1 MDNRESLD
9 ALGTHR
15 IAVSYID
22 KSRNF
27 YSAQGYEKPYRWAS
41 NLDTP
46 FIELKKP
53 LSECR
58 VGLVTTA
65 TIPKPGV
72 SLEYDPGLLKT
83 TDLFSAPSDP
93 TPDALYTMDRSWDKE
108 ATHTL
113 DLGSFFPLDHLK
125 SFVEEEVIE
134 SVSPR
139 FYGVPTDY
147 SQSRTS
153 KKYAPEI
160 HKQMQEDKVDIAL
173 LVPL

>member
-1 MDNRESLD
+1 MDTSKSLND
-9 ALGTHR
+9 LSTHR

-22 KSRNF
+22 KSREF
-27 YSAQGYEKPYRWAS
+27 YSAQGYEKPYRWAA
-41 NLDTP
+41 NLETP
-46 FIELKKP
+46 FAPLKKP
-53 LSECR
+53 LNECR

-125 SFVEEEVIE
+125 SFVEDGIIE
-134 SVSPR
+134 SISPR

-153 KKYAPEI
+153 KKYGP
-160 HKQMQEDKVDIAL
+160 KLDKRMQEDKVDIAL

>member
-1 MDNRESLD
+1 MDNVESPNDLT
-9 ALGTHR
+9 THR

-22 KSRNF
+22 KSRDF
-27 YSAQGYEKPYRWAS
+27 YSAQGYGKPYRWAS
-41 NLDTP
+41 NLETP
-46 FIELKKP
+46 FTRLKKP
-53 LSECR
+53 LNESR

-83 TDLFSAPSDP
+83 TALFSAPSDP
-93 TPDALYTMDRSWDKE
+93 TPEALYTMDRSWDKD
-108 ATHTL
+108 ATHTM

-125 SFVEEEVIE
+125 SFVDQKIIG

-160 HKQMQEDKVDIAL
+160 YKQMQEDKVDIAL